1 MLTKTEIGKMLMYY
15 IIDNE
20 ISIKEISE
28 KLKVSRGS
36 VYNWIAGKPMTNK
49 CYIKLLKM
57 LDDYKP
63 SKWVI
68 EKSEKELEEYMFNDK

>member
-1 MLTKTEIGKMLMYY
+1 MKSKTEIGKLLIYY
-15 IIDNE
+15 MIDTDT
-20 ISIKEISE
+20 SIKELSE

-57 LDDYKP
+57 LDNYEP
-63 SKWVI
+63 SEWVI
-68 EKSEKELEEYMFNDK
+68 EKSEDELKEYMFN

>member
-1 MLTKTEIGKMLMYY
+1 MKSKTEIGKLLTYY
-15 IIDNE
+15 MIDTDT
-20 ISIKEISE
+20 SIKELSE

-57 LDDYKP
+57 LDNYEP
-63 SKWVI
+63 SEWVI
-68 EKSEKELEEYMFNDK
+68 EKSEDELKEYMFN